1 MIILIV
7 GEMQVPAE
15 KRIKVADTLRLLFHY
30 CNIVNLTLGLIV
42 FGVGI
47 SLVLAPFP
55 LPAGKDVSKSSPGFL
70 FLFFFYVSC
79 FFYSSFFLAFSL
91 LASFL
96 LFLF

>member
-1 MIILIV
+1 MVTIIL

-55 LPAGKDVSKSSPGFL
+55 LPAGKDVSKFHL
-70 FLFFFYVSC
+70 TFFFFSSFLY
-79 FFYSSFFLAFSL
+79 FLSSFF
-91 LASFL
+91 
-96 LFLF
+96 